1 MYAKE
6 QEKLTNFAFCPM
18 YTPFKHEMV
27 GIRIAKNTYSCL
39 LNIFISNMYFQLQP
53 NDYGSL
59 NRTILTGMQNGN
71 VDNNMNTM

>member
-27 GIRIAKNTYSCL
+27 SVTHSL
-39 LNIFISNMYFQLQP
+39 LKKISSFIQINLNYFQLKP

-59 NRTILTGMQNGN
+59 NRTIWTGMQNGN

>member
-27 GIRIAKNTYSCL
+27 SIYDGLKNKINL
-39 LNIFISNMYFQLQP
+39 FNPIFVLFLAQTQ
-53 NDYGSL
+53 
-59 NRTILTGMQNGN
+59 
-71 VDNNMNTM
+71 

>member
-1 MYAKE
+1 
-6 QEKLTNFAFCPM
+6 M

-27 GIRIAKNTYSCL
+27 GIPAVKIKIKKKNTDSCL
-39 LNIFISNMYFQLQP
+39 LKQRIFRFVTIFGIFQLQP